1 MKDIL
6 SSKILA
12 QAVFGLNDDAFMMLM
27 VVFILL
33 AWSICVGLAVVLRED
48 TIIRPVREPAK
59 ASRETLVGGFSAV
72 EVNMEKTAVGS
83 VVGYEQHGTGEEAV
97 SEALTEFAKEFSAVE
112 QKALPS
118 AGTLVP

>member
-48 TIIRPVREPAK
+48 TIIRPVPEPAK

>member
-6 SSKILA
+6 SSTILA
-12 QAVFGLNDDAFMMLM
+12 QTVFGLNDDAFMMLM

-33 AWSICVGLAVVLRED
+33 AWSICVGLAVVFREN
-48 TIIRPVREPAK
+48 TIIRPAPESAEP
-59 ASRETLVGGFSAV
+59 SRETSVGGFSAV
-72 EVNMEKTAVGS
+72 EVNTEDTAIGS
-83 VVGYEQHGTGEEAV
+83 AVGYEQHGMGEKAL
-97 SEALTEFAKEFSAVE
+97 SEPFTEFAKEFSAVE